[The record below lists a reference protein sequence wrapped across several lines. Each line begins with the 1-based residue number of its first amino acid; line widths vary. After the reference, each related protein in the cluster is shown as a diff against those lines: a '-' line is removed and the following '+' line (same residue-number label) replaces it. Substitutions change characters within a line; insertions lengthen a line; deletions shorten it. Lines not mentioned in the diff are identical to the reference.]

1 MTEDNPELL
10 CSLNAAVLR
19 VLESVLLS
27 SQPDMAH
34 TLLRTL
40 AAGTHCHFFLNESC
54 TVAAHCRV
62 RGFESDS
69 SQSASCSAPESC
81 SALMKWP
88 WCASPPSGTLWNM
101 KASLPV
107 ARQAQ
112 TLNAV
117 VAALSSC
124 LDMDAGTLI
133 PELRQAEGRKTTAAS
148 DSEEQAAAAELHE
161 EVMEEEEEE
170 APPSKKNGK
179 AARTDTDF
187 SDLLP
192 VSGLTVKCY
201 VNPGNSKVS
210 AQFLDQA
217 DYVADIIIHAPHCQR
232 INILCKFQ
240 SYAGNPYQTHTHTL
254 VPKK

>member
-1 MTEDNPELL
+1 MFPPLCVAAAHCLHTVTEDNPELL

-40 AAGTHCHFFLNESC
+40 AAGTHCHFFLNEYC
-54 TVAAHCRV
+54 TLAAHCRV
-62 RGFESDS
+62 KGFESDS

-81 SALMKWP
+81 SALMKWL

-133 PELRQAEGRKTTAAS
+133 PELRLAEGLRKTTAAS

-161 EVMEEEEEE
+161 EVMEEEEE
-170 APPSKKNGK
+170 APPNKKSGK
-179 AARTDTDF
+179 AAKTDNDF

-210 AQFLDQA
+210 GIMQFLDKA
-217 DYVADIIIHAPHCQR
+217 DYVADIIIHAPHCQL
-232 INILCKFQ
+232 INIL
-240 SYAGNPYQTHTHTL
+240 Y
-254 VPKK
+254 V